1 MKEIYFNEATIVDEN
16 MKKAMKKENENNGQ
30 KKRAKIN
37 TYRECYYD

>member
-16 MKKAMKKENENNGQ
+16 LKKAMEEGINNQ
-30 KKRAKIN
+30 KKHTKVS